1 MMWHWKGLVAG
12 ALGVAFIVGV
22 LLHDL
27 SAYGEVFIR
36 GFDQGP

>member
-22 LLHDL
+22 LLHDFFPECVCTENL
-27 SAYGEVFIR
+27 F
-36 GFDQGP
+36 